1 MSYVIAIAG
10 PVGSG
15 KSSLAAA
22 LVRQLGDAAM
32 VRFDHYEDITRKTPG
47 ELVQWM
53 QDGADIDRFTFPDLV
68 RDLEKLKRGETVEDP
83 VSHEIVEPRKYI
95 VFEMPFGKAHAAT
108 APFVDRLL
116 WIDIPLDIALA
127 RKLRE
132 HAGAFL
138 NETPPDRHQERLI
151 WLYGYVDSYLAFVHD
166 ILLVQHDKVR
176 PGADLVLD
184 GLSDPE
190 SMSLA
195 AERFVRTELP

>member
-1 MSYVIAIAG
+1 MSYVIAVAG

-15 KSSLAAA
+15 KSSLAGA

-32 VRFDHYEDITRKTPG
+32 VRFDHYEDITRKTRG

-53 QDGADIDRFTFPDLV
+53 QDGADIDRFAFPDLV
-68 RDLEKLKRGETVEDP
+68 RDLDKLKRGEAVEDP
-83 VSHEIVEPRKYI
+83 VTHEIVEPQKYI

-132 HAGAFL
+132 YAGAFL
-138 NETPPDRHQERLI
+138 NEPPDRQQGSLI

-166 ILLVQHDKVR
+166 ILQVQHDKVR
-176 PGADLVLD
+176 PGADLLLD
-184 GLSDPE
+184 GLTEPD
-190 SMSLA
+190 SMSMA
-195 AERFVRTELP
+195 AEKFVRSELP